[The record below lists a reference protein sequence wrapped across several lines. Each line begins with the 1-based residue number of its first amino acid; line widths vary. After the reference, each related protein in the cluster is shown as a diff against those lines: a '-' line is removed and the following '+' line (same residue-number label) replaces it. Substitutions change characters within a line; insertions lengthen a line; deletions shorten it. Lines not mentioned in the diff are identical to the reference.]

1 MRIVLVGL
9 PGERARVRAQFDDDL
24 HFEIAA
30 EFETLDEARAAG
42 TEAEAVI
49 LANVSTPGHSSGRDE
64 EWIDEALTPREVEVL
79 ERLAEGLPNKTIA
92 MRLGISDQT
101 VKFHVASLFGK
112 LGASTRTELVR
123 LAVRRGLISF

>member
-9 PGERARVRAQFDDDL
+9 PGERARLRAQFDDDL

-30 EFETLDEARAAG
+30 EFEKLDEARAAVI
-42 TEAEAVI
+42 EAEAVV
-49 LANVSTPGHSSGRDE
+49 LANTSASGQSSNRDE
-64 EWIDEALTPREVEVL
+64 EWIEEALTPREIEVL
-79 ERLAEGLPNKTIA
+79 ELLAEGLPNKTIA
-92 MRLGISDQT
+92 QRLGISDQT

-123 LAVRRGLISF
+123 LAVRRGLITF